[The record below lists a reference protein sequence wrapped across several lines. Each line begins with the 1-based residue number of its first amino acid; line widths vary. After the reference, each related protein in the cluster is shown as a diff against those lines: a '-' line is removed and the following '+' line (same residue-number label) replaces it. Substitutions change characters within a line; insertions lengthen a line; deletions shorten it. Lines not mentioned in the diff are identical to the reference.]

1 MKHLST
7 AIPRVSYT
15 LFAVFLM
22 ATAWRSH
29 NDTTMAL
36 VASSVVM
43 FAFCWANASHLMGP
57 KAALRFVLIAVSF
70 GWFAEQMGASRGWF
84 FGSYTYT
91 DVLGWRIGDV
101 PAIIPLMWFAL
112 CYVAYVISNL
122 IVWRTPSDNSLHLP
136 GMVFMSFLAAMIV
149 TAFDLGADPYMVYT
163 LKAWIMTK
171 TDGWWFGET
180 LQGFF
185 GWAFVSG
192 VIVLGFR
199 LSVRKLVL
207 RPMADYAPSDALL
220 PLGLYAGNM
229 VFQMCLGSPV
239 ETRTIAAFAM
249 GIPLL
254 CALAGWKLWKTVPA
268 TPTVPSPVSNA
279 RLAQMQYV
287 ADPLADATVAEI
299 MGTWP
304 TSASIDTQ
312 AEPWQRIAQVNRQF
326 ESWTT
331 NQSLQDW
338 QPGSAAL
345 APDIA
350 KALQAYLQ
358 AGQALPEWAD
368 RTKIERAE
376 ALFMDYGALSCTLLF
391 CASLPECY
399 VLPDLSAVL
408 HMSGQLEQHTEY
420 RIRMTAAMIFP
431 VMLKGGLSQPQGS
444 GVAQVLKV
452 RLIHA
457 TIRHL
462 ILRGSP
468 EAAMQALGDQ
478 WHVPGAGVLPPLPL
492 ASTSDMH
499 QTLFAH
505 GWNLGKEGLPCN
517 QEELAYTLLTFS
529 YVFLRSMR
537 RLGLGLPAC
546 DEEAYLHAWNVVG
559 HVLGIRRELMADTMP
574 QAEALF
580 AQIQARGRTEAVTP
594 DARPAL
600 GNALMNAME
609 QVIPFRVLKPF
620 PVLMT
625 RLLCGE
631 PTASDIGLTG
641 RVGWV
646 SRVLFFIF
654 RAITDAID
662 SVVRLFLPE
671 FSLSRMMTRVLG
683 YHFMSQILL
692 DQTRPLKLPTHL
704 LNQVNDT
711 MGTWDNDPKAPKWLN
726 ALEDKLTKVGKWN
739 EARS

>member
-1 MKHLST
+1 
-7 AIPRVSYT
+7 
-15 LFAVFLM
+15 
-22 ATAWRSH
+22 
-29 NDTTMAL
+29 
-36 VASSVVM
+36 
-43 FAFCWANASHLMGP
+43 
-57 KAALRFVLIAVSF
+57 
-70 GWFAEQMGASRGWF
+70 
-84 FGSYTYT
+84 
-91 DVLGWRIGDV
+91 
-101 PAIIPLMWFAL
+101 
-112 CYVAYVISNL
+112 
-122 IVWRTPSDNSLHLP
+122 
-136 GMVFMSFLAAMIV
+136 
-149 TAFDLGADPYMVYT
+149 MVYT

-180 LQGFF
+180 LQGFV
-185 GWAFVSG
+185 GWLFVSG
-192 VIVLGFR
+192 LIVLSFR
-199 LSVRKLVL
+199 LSVRKLTL
-207 RPMADYAPSDALL
+207 RPMADFSPRHALL
-220 PLGLYAGNM
+220 PLGLYASNM

-239 ETRTIAAFAM
+239 ETRTIAVFAM

-254 CALAGWKLWKTVPA
+254 CALAGWKFWKTVPTLPA
-268 TPTVPSPVSNA
+268 VASPVSNA

-287 ADPLADATVAEI
+287 ADPLADATVADI
-299 MGTWP
+299 VGPWP
-304 TSASIDTQ
+304 ISASVDAK
-312 AEPWQRIAQVNRQF
+312 AEQWQRIAQGNRQF
-326 ESWTT
+326 DSWTT

-338 QPGSAAL
+338 QPTSATL
-345 APDIA
+345 PPDMA

-358 AGQALPEWAD
+358 AGQTLPEWAD
-368 RTKIERAE
+368 RAKIERAE

-391 CASLPECY
+391 CSSLPECY

-408 HMSGQLEQHTEY
+408 HMSGQLEQRTEY
-420 RIRMTAAMIFP
+420 RIRMTAAMVFP

-444 GVAQVLKV
+444 GIAQVLKV

-457 TIRHL
+457 TIRNL

-468 EAAMQALGDQ
+468 DAAMIALGEQ

-492 ASTSDMH
+492 VATSDMN

-505 GWNLGKEGLPCN
+505 GWKLGEDGLPCN

-537 RLGLGLPAC
+537 RLDLGLPSA
-546 DEEAYLHAWNVVG
+546 DEEAYLHAWNVMG

-580 AQIQARGRTEAVTP
+580 AQIQTRGRTETVHP

-600 GNALMNAME
+600 GDALMNAME
-609 QVIPFRVLKPF
+609 QVIPLRLLKPF

-646 SRVLFFIF
+646 SRVLFVIF
-654 RAITDAID
+654 RAITGAID
-662 SVVRLFLPE
+662 SVMRLVLPE

-683 YHFMSQILL
+683 YHVMKKILL
-692 DQTRPLKLPTHL
+692 DQTRPLKLPSHL
-704 LNQVNDT
+704 LTQVNDT
-711 MGTWDNDPKAPKWLN
+711 IGTWGCDPKAPDWLN

-739 EARS
+739 EPRP